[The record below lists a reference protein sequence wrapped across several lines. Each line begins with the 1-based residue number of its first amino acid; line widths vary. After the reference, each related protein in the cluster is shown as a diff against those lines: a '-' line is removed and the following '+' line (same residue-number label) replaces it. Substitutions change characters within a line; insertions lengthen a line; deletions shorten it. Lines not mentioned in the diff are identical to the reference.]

1 MARTRDRSVLEVL
14 EEDRFFISRRLSKRD
29 HVDPRRRL
37 SVNHGNDHSSEKAQG
52 HETMLVVR
60 EAIILEGESRPFKY
74 SGCIREVQTVVFQ
87 VQATLPFIPGNRID
101 TVYIQSAY
109 ASILTPSL

>member
-1 MARTRDRSVLEVL
+1 LEVL

-37 SVNHGNDHSSEKAQG
+37 SG
-52 HETMLVVR
+52 HETLLVVR

-74 SGCIREVQTVVFQ
+74 SGCIHEVQTMLFQ
-87 VQATLPFIPGNRID
+87 V
-101 TVYIQSAY
+101 
-109 ASILTPSL
+109 